1 MVFAIPKREMNAE
14 CTLIF
19 PYLYV
24 RFDSHGGVGLYLK
37 NGFRYRERNKKASIC
52 LNILTIV

>member
-24 RFDSHGGVGLYLK
+24 RFVSHGGVGLYL
-37 NGFRYRERNKKASIC
+37 NKA
-52 LNILTIV
+52 NIGQRCALARI